1 VTVLVVLTAAY
12 LYFSRQ
18 ETPLEPIDKQEQA
31 VTLPSSAAPDKSV
44 TFVGAPLQSV
54 AVLPFADMSPGKD
67 QEYFADGVAEEVL
80 NQLSQIRDLFVVGRT
95 SSFSFKGRNEDL
107 RVIGEKLG
115 VSHLLEGSVRKDSN
129 QVRVSA
135 QLIKA
140 ADGYHLWSQTYDRT
154 LEDIFTIQEDI
165 STAVAQALQVSLGLG
180 EFGRPGWTRNAAAY
194 EEYLQG
200 RSHYLKASPQSLL
213 KAVEHY
219 QRAIEI
225 DPAFILARTSLVETF
240 C

>member
-1 VTVLVVLTAAY
+1 
-12 LYFSRQ
+12 
-18 ETPLEPIDKQEQA
+18 
-31 VTLPSSAAPDKSV
+31 
-44 TFVGAPLQSV
+44 
-54 AVLPFADMSPGKD
+54 MSPGKD

-95 SSFSFKGRNEDL
+95 SSFSFKGKDEDL

-115 VSHLLEGSVRKDSN
+115 VSHILEGSVRKEGN
-129 QVRVSA
+129 RVRVSA
-135 QLIKA
+135 QLVKA

-154 LEDIFTIQEDI
+154 LEDIFAVQDDI
-165 STAVAQALQVSLGLG
+165 SNTVAQTLQVSLGLG
-180 EFGRPGWTRNAAAY
+180 EFSRPGWTRNVAAY

-200 RSHYLKASPQSLL
+200 VSYYRQATPEFLAM
-213 KAVEHY
+213 AAEHY
-219 QRAIEI
+219 QRAIDI